1 MLARRPLIEHRC
13 VRIAALIM
21 VIFMLMAVS
30 ASANPNILTYSS
42 AGNVGPLNPHLYSP
56 NQMFAQAMVYEPLV
70 RYVGKG
76 RIIPWLA
83 KSWEISSDQ
92 LTYTFHLRENVLFSD
107 GVQFNARAVKMN
119 VDAILKNKD
128 RHAWLESISLINKV
142 QVIDAYTIAI
152 VLKEPYYAILSD
164 LALIR
169 PFRFLSPGAFP
180 DNGNTADGIKA
191 AVGTGPW
198 KRVESKL
205 GEYDR
210 FRVNENYWG
219 KKPLVDG
226 VDIKV
231 ISDANTC
238 AVALETGAIDLI
250 YGDDQISPDMFRRF
264 NKDPRFL
271 TGVSDPIATRAVAL
285 NSGRGPTRELA
296 VRQAILH
303 AVHKDA
309 IIKGIFSGTEVKA
322 DTLLHPDNA
331 YCDLNLTPYEY
342 DPDKAATLLNTA
354 GWKRDN
360 RSSYRSKNGTLLALD
375 LLFIGNNPI
384 EKAVA
389 EVIQADLSKI
399 GIKVDL
405 KGLEEDIYNKEQK
418 SGGFHLTF
426 NDTWGPPYEPHAYLG
441 SMRLPSHADYQAQV
455 GLPMKGVIDDT
466 IGKVLCSTNEK
477 DRQERYRFVLSTLHD
492 QAVYLPIS
500 YNGGFFVHRPDL
512 KNVSYGPTKEE
523 IPFAQME
530 KK

>member
-1 MLARRPLIEHRC
+1 MPDRKPLIEHRC
-13 VRIAALIM
+13 VRITALIM
-21 VIFMLMAVS
+21 VIFMLTAVS
-30 ASANPNILTYSS
+30 ASANPKILTYSS
-42 AGNVGPLNPHLYSP
+42 TGNVGPLNPHLYSP

-92 LTYTFHLRENVLFSD
+92 LTYTFHLRKNVFFAD
-107 GVQFNARAVKMN
+107 GTPFDAQAVKLN
-119 VDAILKNKD
+119 FVAILNNKD
-128 RHAWLESISLINKV
+128 RHAWLGSISLIDKV
-142 QVIDAYTIAI
+142 EAIDTYTIAI
-152 VLKEPYYAILSD
+152 VLKDPYYGILSD

-169 PFRFLSPGAFP
+169 PYRFLSPAAFP
-180 DNGNTADGIKA
+180 DSGNTAEGIKA

-198 KRVESKL
+198 KLVESKL

-210 FRVNENYWG
+210 FRVNDKYWG
-219 KKPLVDG
+219 KKPSFDG

-264 NKDPRFL
+264 SKDPRFV
-271 TGVSDPIATRAVAL
+271 TGISAPLATRAVAL
-285 NSGRGPTRELA
+285 NSGRGPTGELA

-303 AVHKDA
+303 AVNKDA

-322 DTLLHPDNA
+322 DTLLHTDNA
-331 YCDLNLTPYEY
+331 YCNLGLPAYEY
-342 DPDKAATLLNTA
+342 DPEKAVTLLTSA
-354 GWKRDN
+354 GWKRN
-360 RSSYRSKNGTLLALD
+360 NGSPYCSKNGNLLALE
-375 LLFIGNNPI
+375 LVFIGNNPI

-455 GLPMKGVIDDT
+455 GLPMKGEIDNT
-466 IGKVLCSTNEK
+466 IGKILRSTDEK
-477 DRQERYRFVLSTLHD
+477 DRQERYRWVLTILHE

-500 YNGGFFVHRPDL
+500 YNGGFFVHGPGL
-512 KNVSYGPTKEE
+512 TNVSYGPTKEE
-523 IPFAQME
+523 IPFANM
-530 KK
+530 KKQ